1 MNPGTS
7 RTQPTKGTLSRIGL
21 LGLALLMFFSLGF
34 VPAGHTLAP
43 VEDIPGPGG
52 TGAVVA
58 ENGMVSTANRYATL
72 AGLETL
78 RAGGNAVD
86 AMAVVQFVLTVAEP
100 YASGIGGGNFVLI
113 YDADSGE
120 VIAIDG
126 REEAP
131 EAYTPDIFLDEEGN
145 PVPFNDRSTGGNPVG
160 VPGTLASTARAL
172 EEYGT
177 ISLEEALKPAIDL
190 ARRGFIVD
198 APFADAI
205 ASNAERIALFESSST
220 LYLDEN
226 GEPLQAGDTFVN
238 PDLADTLELIAEEG
252 IEVFYEGEIA
262 EDIVGAVQNAE
273 FNPGVMELSDLA
285 GYRAVR
291 REPVSTTY
299 RGYEVYGMNMP
310 TSGGAT
316 LMLMLNILEGVDLPS
331 MEWGSLSHIHRIADA
346 QNLAFADR
354 NAYMGDADFVDV
366 PVTGLLDKGY
376 ARERR
381 GLMQLF
387 NAIPTPIDPGTPPE
401 IEEGDGAARWHDDTE
416 GISTTHFS
424 IADGDGNLVSVTTTI
439 ERFFGSALMVPGRG
453 FLLNNELT
461 DFESS
466 GVDADGNIIPN
477 GPEGGKNLRRTALG
491 EDAETEGGKR
501 PRSSMSPT
509 LVLRDGQPFMAVGSP
524 GGSRIIGYTLNP
536 ILNVIDFGMD
546 LQEAVNA
553 SRAVA
558 RNGRVDLEP
567 GLYADAALV
576 AGLEAK
582 GFQVGDLGWGGSVQA
597 VMVGE
602 DGLLYGAADPRREGL
617 ALGF

>member
-1 MNPGTS
+1 MNQ
-7 RTQPTKGTLSRIGL
+7 RTLNRIGL
-21 LGLALLMFFSLGF
+21 LGLALLMFLSLGF
-34 VPAGHTLAP
+34 VPADQALVP
-43 VEDIPGPGG
+43 FEDIAGPGS
-52 TGAVVA
+52 TGAAVA
-58 ENGMVSTANRYATL
+58 ANGMVSTANRYATL

-86 AMAVVQFVLTVAEP
+86 AMAVVQFVLNVAEP
-100 YASGIGGGNFVLI
+100 YASGIGGGNFIMI
-113 YDADSGE
+113 YDAASGE

-131 EAYTPDIFLDEEGN
+131 EAYSPDIFLDDQGE

-160 VPGTLASTARAL
+160 VPGTLAATARAL

-177 ISLEEALKPAIDL
+177 ISLEEALEPAIEL
-190 ARRGFIVD
+190 ARRGFVVD
-198 APFADAI
+198 TPFALAI
-205 ASNAERIALFESSST
+205 AADTERIALFEAT
-220 LYLDEN
+220 AALYLDED
-226 GEPLQAGDTFVN
+226 GQPLAAGDIFSN
-238 PDLADTLELIAEEG
+238 PDLADTLELIAQQG

-262 EDIVGAVQNAE
+262 EDLVAAVQNAE
-273 FNPGVMELSDLA
+273 FNPGVMELTDLA

-310 TSGGAT
+310 TSGGTT
-316 LMLMLNILEGVDLPS
+316 LMMMLNTLEGIDLPS
-331 MEWGSLSHIHRIADA
+331 MEWGSLSHIHRIAGA

-366 PVTGLLDKGY
+366 PVAGLLDKGY

-387 NAIPTPIDPGTPPE
+387 NAIPTPVDPGTPPE
-401 IEEGDGAARWHDDTE
+401 VEEEETTTRWHDDTE

-424 IADGDGNLVSVTTTI
+424 IVDGAGNLVSVTTTI
-439 ERFFGSALMVPGRG
+439 ERFFGSGVVVPGRG

-461 DFESS
+461 DFESQ
-466 GVDADGNIIPN
+466 GVDAEGNIIPN
-477 GPEGGKNLRRTALG
+477 GPEGGKKLRRTALG

-524 GGSRIIGYTLNP
+524 GGSRIIGYTLNT
-536 ILNVIDFGMD
+536 ILNVVDFDME

-558 RNGRVDLEP
+558 RNGRIDLEP

-576 AGLEAK
+576 AGLQAK
-582 GFQVGDLGWGGSVQA
+582 GFEVGDLGWGGSVQA